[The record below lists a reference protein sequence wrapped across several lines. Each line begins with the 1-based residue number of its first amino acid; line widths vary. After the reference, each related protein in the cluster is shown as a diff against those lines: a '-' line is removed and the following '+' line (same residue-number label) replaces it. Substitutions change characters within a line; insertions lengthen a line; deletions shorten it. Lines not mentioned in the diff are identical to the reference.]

1 MIHMFAALQRFAEQR
16 GDGLLPELADLLRK
30 MPPLADGHLTAIDG
44 DAGDQRGEK
53 NADESKER
61 PKLRRA

>member
-30 MPPLADGHLTAIDG
+30 APRLADGHLTAIDG
-44 DAGDQRGEK
+44 DAGDHRGEK
-53 NADESKER
+53 NADKSKER
-61 PKLRRA
+61 PKQRRA